1 MKAFLDTNILVDVIL
16 KREPFATEAETIL
29 TMGSKGKILL
39 FASTLS
45 VATMAYLLKK
55 TDTETRKEILSG
67 LFSFVSLLPSKGEHV
82 SRALKSDFAD
92 LEDALQYEASLEEP
106 CDIIITRNIKDFACS
121 SIPVLSPSEFLRY
134 CGKP

>member
-16 KREPFATEAETIL
+16 KREPFVREAETIL
-29 TMGSKGKILL
+29 TMGSNGKIQL

-45 VATMAYLLKK
+45 VATIAYLLKK
-55 TDTETRKEILSG
+55 TDTGTKKKILSG

-82 SRALKSDFAD
+82 TNALKSDFVD
-92 LEDALQYEASLEEP
+92 LEDALQYEASLEGP
-106 CDIIITRNIKDFACS
+106 CDIIITRNVKDFVES
-121 SIPVLSPSEFLRY
+121 RIPVISPTDFLRL